1 MIKQK
6 LKREFSAGGVVY
18 RKLKTQNSTPE
29 GGQAKLKTE
38 WLICK
43 HSGYKKW
50 VFPKGLIDKG
60 ETSEKTA
67 VREVEEETGVKVKI
81 IEKIPEKITYFY
93 FFGGERIFKKVVYFL
108 MEYVSGDMKNHD
120 FEMEEVEWVD
130 YNEAKK
136 RLGFESDRKVLEKA
150 KEMIMAR

>member
-1 MIKQK
+1 MKK
-6 LKREFSAGGVVY
+6 NKPLKREFSAGGVVY
-18 RKLKTQNSTPE
+18 RKLKTKNS
-29 GGQAKLKTE
+29 KLKTE

-60 ETSEKTA
+60 ETSEETA
-67 VREVEEETGVKVKI
+67 LREVEEETGVKAKI
-81 IEKIPEKITYFY
+81 MEKIPEKITYFY
-93 FFGGERIFKKVVYFL
+93 HFGGEKIFKGVVYFL
-108 MEYVSGDMKNHD
+108 MEYVSGNEKNHD

-130 YNEAKK
+130 YNEAKR

-150 KEMIMAR
+150 KKMIMAH